1 MLKKRKKKY
10 RRQYHFT
17 QVYQK
22 SQSYDVWFLR
32 YGVRKTGLFIILGNF
47 MPFYLPITIQKIK
60 TIKKILKKCAI
71 NKDHNHLMYHSW
83 HIRCNR
89 PNFLSFWVIFCPF
102 TFDHPEN
109 QNFEIKK
116 TPKDIIIL
124 NMCTINDDQ
133 MMYVSWDMQCYGH
146 NFLSFWAIFVFLY
159 HSNPEN
165 HNFEK
170 MKKSL
175 EIFSFYTCA
184 P

>member
-1 MLKKRKKKY
+1 M
-10 RRQYHFT
+10 
-17 QVYQK
+17 YQK

-32 YGVRKTGLFIILGNF
+32 YGVRKTGFFVILGNF

-60 TIKKILKKCAI
+60 TIKKKKKKCAI
-71 NKDHNHLMYHSW
+71 NKDHNHLMYRSW

-109 QNFEIKK
+109 QNFEIIK

-124 NMCTINDDQ
+124 HMCTINDDQ

-159 HSNPEN
+159 HSNP
-165 HNFEK
+165 
-170 MKKSL
+170 
-175 EIFSFYTCA
+175 
-184 P
+184 

>member
-1 MLKKRKKKY
+1 MVPEIRSEKNRIFCY
-10 RRQYHFT
+10 FGQFYA
-17 QVYQK
+17 
-22 SQSYDVWFLR
+22 FLPPHNNPENQN
-32 YGVRKTGLFIILGNF
+32 YK
-47 MPFYLPITIQKIK
+47 KIK
-60 TIKKILKKCAI
+60 KKCAI
-71 NKDHNHLMYHSW
+71 NKDHNHLMYRSW

-102 TFDHPEN
+102 TSNHHPKN

-116 TPKDIIIL
+116 TPRDIIFL
-124 NMCTINDDQ
+124 HMCTINDDQ

>member
-1 MLKKRKKKY
+1 MY
-10 RRQYHFT
+10 R
-17 QVYQK
+17 
-22 SQSYDVWFLR
+22 
-32 YGVRKTGLFIILGNF
+32 
-47 MPFYLPITIQKIK
+47 
-60 TIKKILKKCAI
+60 
-71 NKDHNHLMYHSW
+71 SW

-102 TFDHPEN
+102 TFNHHPEN

-170 MKKSL
+170 MKQAPGDAIILHMCTKNHNHMMYASWDMEYNRYNFCHFGPFFAL
-175 EIFSFYTCA
+175 LPHYWPQKLRFGKNVKAPWKCCPFTHVYYTW
-184 P
+184 